1 MKHQSPD
8 IDTDAVNIKS
18 VSVWWRFYVLSY
30 IHPSNIWSSTH
41 EKAKHQWGYG
51 EKKRVYSFARA
62 TSKKCCFSEHPIFS
76 SWPCFHSLWARSVVI
91 AGLELGDQRFPVPR
105 AQLLT
110 MCRGAHPAV
119 IVRLRCKC
127 LWSEWKW

>member
-62 TSKKCCFSEHPIFS
+62 TSKNAAFQNIQFS
-76 SWPCFHSLWARSVVI
+76 
-91 AGLELGDQRFPVPR
+91 
-105 AQLLT
+105 
-110 MCRGAHPAV
+110 AV
-119 IVRLRCKC
+119 DLVFTVCGRVA
-127 LWSEWKW
+127 